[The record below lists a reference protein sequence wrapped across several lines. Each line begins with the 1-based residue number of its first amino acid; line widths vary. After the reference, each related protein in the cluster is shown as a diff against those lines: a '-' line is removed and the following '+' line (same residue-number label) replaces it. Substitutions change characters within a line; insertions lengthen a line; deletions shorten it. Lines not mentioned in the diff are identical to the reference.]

1 MADSSSGSDHVVIE
15 MADLSHTDD
24 EQLSNPDTKT
34 TTTTTS
40 TPKPTTSA
48 QQHRQIWSPPPST
61 TASRNQQDVEFD
73 QEMLRR
79 AIADTGRWAY
89 GTISV
94 EAFVFSEQSG
104 KLVRPIRAF
113 WFDPVAVRE
122 GQAAGNEAMMRL
134 VDDAREDFVRPDPLA
149 PGIGLAGVLWSELNH
164 YHRNTPRRGG
174 SFFNNNN
181 NNSTANRKSL
191 MNLAAAAGNV
201 TMRDI
206 LNPTTNTRRIVWRE
220 VEPIANDPDQ
230 PHNLRLQLAVRA
242 GIGLAAGVKFQFRG
256 TKGLVIYMARKKTD
270 VAKLKSETNEQYLL
284 SAADVIGSI
293 AALRGP
299 RHVCLEERRVEK
311 ESVRR
316 RVRLSLIAFARMK
329 GSFVHRKDGGGGG
342 VGEGGRG
349 HGESTATPDETI
361 GLEGTIPSAA
371 GPSRSYFKNKL
382 MLIITKWRG
391 SNNEPP
397 RPFTSMESIWSFFGS
412 FLTLLMLLY
421 YSDAISKRWPGY
433 SLVGGPFGALMTL
446 QYSLTAAPASQ
457 PRNAI
462 LGQAISVSIA
472 IGMAHTRLEQNVKK
486 ALATSLAIMCMAR
499 LGVTHPPAGAAALI
513 FAGGGYSW
521 AHLGIMLSG
530 NILAI
535 LSATLINDMNVK
547 RQYPTFWG
555 FGYGPRLLFG
565 SQEKNKI
572 A

>member
-1 MADSSSGSDHVVIE
+1 MADNLSGSDHVVIE
-15 MADLSHTDD
+15 MADLSHTDNK
-24 EQLSNPDTKT
+24 QLSNTDT
-34 TTTTTS
+34 TT
-40 TPKPTTSA
+40 TPKPTTPAQHHRHIGPLLPSA
-48 QQHRQIWSPPPST
+48 I
-61 TASRNQQDVEFD
+61 ASRNQQDDEFD
-73 QEMLRR
+73 QDMLRR
-79 AIADTGRWAY
+79 AIADTGRWAH

-104 KLVRPIRAF
+104 KLVRPTRAF
-113 WFDPVAVRE
+113 WFDPVAVHE
-122 GQAAGNEAMMRL
+122 GQTAGNEAMMRL
-134 VDDAREDFVRPDPLA
+134 VDDTREDFVRPDPLA
-149 PGIGLAGVLWSELNH
+149 PGIGLAGALWSELNH
-164 YHRNTPRRGG
+164 HRNNTRRGG
-174 SFFNNNN
+174 SVRN
-181 NNSTANRKSL
+181 TTNRKSL
-191 MNLAAAAGNV
+191 KHLAAGAGVSVPDIINPAAN
-201 TMRDI
+201 
-206 LNPTTNTRRIVWRE
+206 NNKRIVWRE

-230 PHNLRLQLAVRA
+230 PYNLRLQLAVRA

-256 TKGLVIYMARKKTD
+256 TTGLVIYMARAKTD
-270 VAKLKSETNEQYLL
+270 VTKLKSATNEQYLL

-299 RHVCLEERRVEK
+299 RHVCLEERRAEK

-316 RVRLSLIAFARMK
+316 RVRLRLIAFVRMG
-329 GSFVHRKDGGGGG
+329 GSFLHRKDVGGG
-342 VGEGGRG
+342 VESGD
-349 HGESTATPDETI
+349 HGKSTATPDETI
-361 GLEGTIPSAA
+361 GLEGTKPSAA
-371 GPSRSYFKNKL
+371 RPSRSYFKSKL
-382 MLIITKWRG
+382 MLIITKWKG

-472 IGMAHTRLEQNVKK
+472 IGMTYTRLEQNVKK

-555 FGYGPRLLFG
+555 FGYLPRLLFG
-565 SQEKNKI
+565 SHEKSKS